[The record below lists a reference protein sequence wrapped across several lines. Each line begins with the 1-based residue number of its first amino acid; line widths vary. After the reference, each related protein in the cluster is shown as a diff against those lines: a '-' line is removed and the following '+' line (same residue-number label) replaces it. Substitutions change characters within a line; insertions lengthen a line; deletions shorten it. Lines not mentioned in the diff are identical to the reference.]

1 MHCIFDPVQAKEL
14 MVSDYQLVD
23 IQSMSDDEI
32 VQKKHLELTNPDSGL
47 ISTVIFRMDSKQ
59 DNTDSDPE
67 KGNVS

>member
-47 ISTVIFRMDSKQ
+47 ISNI
-59 DNTDSDPE
+59 
-67 KGNVS
+67 